1 MIRRGRGGGL
11 GSGSLG
17 RGLKFGVG
25 MAAGKAVVN
34 RAIGGSNRGGRAQQN
49 ATPQTV
55 EVVRVRCTKC
65 SSLNDESAKFC
76 GECGEK
82 F

>member
-1 MIRRGRGGGL
+1 MRRR

-17 RGLKFGVG
+17 RGLKFGIG
-25 MAAGKAVVN
+25 MAAGRAVVN
-34 RAIGGSNRGGRAQQN
+34 GVTGRSGRGRGQGQGQN
-49 ATPQTV
+49 TV

-65 SSLNDESAKFC
+65 NSLNDETVKFC

-82 F
+82 M